1 MDKKDYSNQREFVRV
16 PDASEV
22 TYTVLS
28 TKQKKKN
35 QVKNVSQTGICFIS
49 EEDFSPE
56 TTIDISI
63 ALESAEFSFTAQG
76 IVRWSKEIVKNR
88 RYEIGI
94 KFEDL
99 PEQDMKRLINYIQA
113 AKRMK
118 GYV

>member
-1 MDKKDYSNQREFVRV
+1 MANQDHNNQREFVRV

-22 TYTVLS
+22 TYTVLA

-35 QVKNVSQTGICFIS
+35 QVKNVSQTGICFVS
-49 EEDFSPE
+49 EEDFTPG
-56 TTIDISI
+56 TMIDISI

-76 IVRWSKEIVKNR
+76 IVRWSKEVVKNH
-88 RYEIGI
+88 RYEVGI

-99 PEQDMKRLINYIQA
+99 PEIDMKKLINYIQA